1 MFQVQC
7 LQRVRIRPYL
17 YAHCTDIRKLRSI
30 SCVRSRSNPRALQCT
45 SASAAPLGKETTRD
59 LSRVVSVQQLQ
70 YVRWVGVSGDGMQ
83 EPPNESDASVSTR
96 IIVFGCSSVESGG
109 FTAWW
114 REHCTLREKQKSTEY
129 YRTVWTFA
137 VTLLH
142 VLQALLQSLCF
153 TSCSH
158 FCSHFAVNPTRLS
171 TGVARCVEFC
181 LMRAGWFD
189 RTEPSLATS

>member
-96 IIVFGCSSVESGG
+96 IIVFGSY
-109 FTAWW
+109 A
-114 REHCTLREKQKSTEY
+114 
-129 YRTVWTFA
+129 
-137 VTLLH
+137 LLWSRG
-142 VLQALLQSLCF
+142 VLQHGGGSTARCGKNRSRQNTIVPYGLLQSLCF
-153 TSCSH
+153 TFCRH
-158 FCSHFAVNPTRLS
+158 FCSHFASRVAVTFAVTLQS
-171 TGVARCVEFC
+171 TQPA
-181 LMRAGWFD
+181 
-189 RTEPSLATS
+189 